1 MSAGEHGRWA
11 VVTPK
16 RRTPKCRAPKRR
28 ASRHRCGAEL
38 LWKRSSNAPEALLT
52 GGAPFEAV
60 GQPVCRRAA
69 PGLDFPAP
77 CQARRGIRAGRAIV
91 LILQWARI
99 VTESQS
105 AAATGI
111 IPRGGTP
118 ISRKYNA
125 RTAKKRWAC
134 TIPATGVFTRFS
146 HVSCSR
152 VGFSRIRDLS
162 SPQHFAFP
170 ARFGSFSGAQRWLFR
185 ALLCRSPLAGPLPA
199 ERRTPNAERRTPN
212 AERRTPRAY
221 ATANPRAA
229 ARANPPL
236 RQGRHSRQA
245 SAQAVLDQVLR

>member
-1 MSAGEHGRWA
+1 MLLRHCLPAARLSRRWA
-11 VVTPK
+11 SQLVGV
-16 RRTPKCRAPKRR
+16 
-28 ASRHRCGAEL
+28 L
-38 LWKRSSNAPEALLT
+38 L
-52 GGAPFEAV
+52 
-60 GQPVCRRAA
+60 

-162 SPQHFAFP
+162 SRQHFAFP

-199 ERRTPNAERRTPN
+199 ERRGRTPPQTREPQLGPIRPSGK
-212 AERRTPRAY
+212 AGTHA
-221 ATANPRAA
+221 
-229 ARANPPL
+229 
-236 RQGRHSRQA
+236 RQA
-245 SAQAVLDQVLR
+245 LRPSSIRS